1 MHKNANIVES
11 GFHYFKTVDGLS
23 IRYCICRPAG
33 SMDAAGSAV
42 VLCGR
47 SEFIEKYR
55 EAISDL
61 TGRGFHVWMADWRGQ
76 GGSDR
81 LLDNPHKGHVGSFD
95 DYVSDLAYFMTHIV
109 FPDAPRPLVIV
120 AHSMGAHIALRYLH
134 VHHPAIDRAVLIS
147 PMVDIH
153 LYPIPRAAIR
163 AAARMAAW
171 MGYRESYAAG
181 GGDYVPGA
189 RTFKNNRLTGDPDRF
204 FDTVVKLTENPDLA
218 VGGGTYGWLDAAF
231 RSIDV
236 LAAPGYVERITTPV
250 LIASSADE
258 RVVSRTA
265 QKKLC
270 RRLQDCRFVD
280 IMHAKHE
287 ILRERDPVRA
297 QFWMAFDGFVGK
309 MNHLDSKEKLQETGV
324 IMEKETDQDYEYE
337 DESPPSLLSDT
348 GGWWQNAP
356 KKPILMGGAGALV
369 VVLLLV
375 LVFSRDGDRPADRQV
390 QLPEYDVMER
400 MQGRFERLEER
411 IEAME
416 MELTRLPALVHQVES
431 MEAGGDA
438 GKLDQLA
445 SRIDRLDD
453 NIRKIGEET
462 RKLEDAQKSL
472 ARKVDQTQV
481 AAASERRDAER
492 DSSGDTG
499 GADDRYHTVR
509 QGDTLFSIARNN
521 GIPLDELL
529 EKNDLTEDSVIRP
542 GDRLV
547 VGR

>member
-1 MHKNANIVES
+1 MKSI
-11 GFHYFKTVDGLS
+11 FHYFKTADGLS
-23 IRYCICRPAG
+23 IRYCSWKPGKA
-33 SMDAAGSAV
+33 DAAGSAV
-42 VLCGR
+42 LLCGR

-55 EAISDL
+55 ETISDL
-61 TGRGFHVWMADWRGQ
+61 TGRGFHVYMADWRGQ

-81 LLDNPHKGHVGSFD
+81 LIGNPHKGHVGSFD
-95 DYVSDLAYFMTHIV
+95 DYVADLAHFMEHIV
-109 FPDAPRPLVIV
+109 SPDAPRPLVII
-120 AHSMGAHIALRYLH
+120 AHSMGAHIGLRYLH
-134 VHHPAIDRAVLIS
+134 VHHQSIDRAVLIS

-153 LYPIPRAAIR
+153 LYPVPRVVMRI
-163 AAARMAAW
+163 AARLALW
-171 MGYRESYAAG
+171 LGYRESYTAG
-181 GGDYVPGA
+181 AGDYVPGA
-189 RTFKNNRLTGDPDRF
+189 KKFQNNRLTGDPDRF
-204 FDTVVKLTENPDLA
+204 FDTTVKLSENPDLA
-218 VGGGTYGWLDAAF
+218 VGGGTYGWLNAAF

-250 LIASSADE
+250 LIASSTDD

-270 RRLQDCRFVD
+270 SRLQDCRFID

-297 QFWMAFDGFVGK
+297 QFWKAFDGFVRK
-309 MNHLDSKEKLQETGV
+309 RNPAISNEQPQSTGV
-324 IMEKETDQDYEYE
+324 IMEKETDQNYDYE

-348 GGWWQNAP
+348 GGWWQSAP
-356 KKPILMGGAGALV
+356 KKPILLGGAGALLL
-369 VVLLLV
+369 VLLLV

-453 NIRKIGEET
+453 TIRKIGEET
-462 RKLEDAQKSL
+462 RSLEDAHKSL

-481 AAASERRDAER
+481 ATAPEPRR
-492 DSSGDTG
+492 DSSPDSSPDTG
-499 GADDRYHTVR
+499 GNDRYHVVQ

-529 EKNDLTEDSVIRP
+529 AKNDLTEDSVIRP

-547 VGR
+547 IER

>member
-1 MHKNANIVES
+1 MES
-11 GFHYFKTVDGLS
+11 GFYYFKTSDGLS
-23 IRYCICRPAG
+23 IRYCMCRPG
-33 SMDAAGSAV
+33 RTDAAGSAV

-55 EAISDL
+55 ETISDL
-61 TGRGFHVWMADWRGQ
+61 TGRGFYVWMADWRGQ

-95 DYVSDLAYFMTHIV
+95 DYVSDLAHFMAHIV
-109 FPDAPRPLVIV
+109 FPGAPRPLVIV
-120 AHSMGAHIALRYLH
+120 AHSMGALIALRYLH
-134 VHHPAIDRAVLIS
+134 VHHQAIDRAVLIS

-153 LYPIPRAAIR
+153 LYPVPRGIMR
-163 AAARMAAW
+163 AAARLAAW
-171 MGYRESYAAG
+171 MGCRASYAAG
-181 GGDYVPGA
+181 GGDYDPGA
-189 RTFKNNRLTGDPDRF
+189 RTFENNRLTGDPDRY

-218 VGGGTYGWLDAAF
+218 VGGLTYGWLGAAF
-231 RSIDV
+231 RSIDI

-270 RRLQDCRFVD
+270 SRLQDCRFVD

-287 ILRERDPVRA
+287 LLRERDPVRA
-297 QFWMAFDGFVGK
+297 QFWKAFDGFVLK
-309 MNHLDSKEKLQETGV
+309 LNHLNSKEKIQPTGV
-324 IMEKETDQDYEYE
+324 IMEKETDQDYAYE

-356 KKPILMGGAGALV
+356 KKPILLGGAGALL

-375 LVFSRDGDRPADRQV
+375 MVFSRGGDRPADRQV

-445 SRIDRLDD
+445 ARIDRLDE
-453 NIRKIGEET
+453 NIRKIGEQA
-462 RKLEDAQKSL
+462 RSLEDAHRSL
-472 ARKVDQTQV
+472 ARKVDQTRV
-481 AAASERRDAER
+481 AAAPERRDVSRDASG
-492 DSSGDTG
+492 DSS
-499 GADDRYHTVR
+499 GADDRYHVVR

-521 GIPLDELL
+521 GIPLDKLL
-529 EKNDLTEDSVIRP
+529 DKNNLTEDSVIRP
-542 GDRLV
+542 GDRLEL
-547 VGR
+547 GR